1 MKKFLLSML
10 ASSAMLFSGA
20 SAQPAQPSIR
30 VVVFLSPE
38 CPLCQNY
45 SLPLNELQKKYSGK
59 VEFSGV
65 VPGKAY
71 SAADVKAFTTKYH
84 IAFPIT
90 IDSAKTQTSALKATI
105 TPEVYLLGP
114 KKEILYHGSIDNW
127 IKDLGM
133 QSARPTVFYLR
144 DAIDQ
149 TLAHQPVRI
158 PYNKPVGCLIN
169 DY

>member
-1 MKKFLLSML
+1 MKKLLLSL
-10 ASSAMLFSGA
+10 LVSCAGVFSGP
-20 SAQPAQPSIR
+20 SAQPGPDPLR
-30 VVVFLSPE
+30 VVIFLSPE

-45 SLPLNELQKKYSGK
+45 SLPLNALFKKYAGM
-59 VEFSGV
+59 VQFTGI

-71 SAADVKAFTTKYH
+71 SAADVSAFTQKYH
-84 IAFPIT
+84 IGFPIY
-90 IDSAKTQTSALKATI
+90 IDSAKTMSTSLKATV
-105 TPEVYLLGP
+105 TPEVFLLGRE
-114 KKEILYHGSIDNW
+114 KKVLYHGSIDNW

-133 QSARPTVFYLR
+133 QSARPTIFYLR

-149 TLAHQPVRI
+149 SLAHQLVRI

>member
-20 SAQPAQPSIR
+20 SAQPAQPPIR

>member
-1 MKKFLLSML
+1 MKKLLLS
-10 ASSAMLFSGA
+10 LFVLWAGVFSEA
-20 SAQPAQPSIR
+20 SAQPGTTPLR
-30 VVVFLSPE
+30 VVIFLSPE

-45 SLPLNELQKKYSGK
+45 SLPLNALFKKYAGK
-59 VEFSGV
+59 VQFTGV

-71 SAADVKAFTTKYH
+71 TAADVNAFSKKYH
-84 IAFPIT
+84 IGFT
-90 IDSAKTQTSALKATI
+90 VYIDSAKAMSTSLAATV
-105 TPEVYLLGP
+105 TPEVFLLGP
-114 KKEILYHGSIDNW
+114 DKKVLYHGSIDNW

-169 DY
+169 NY

>member
-1 MKKFLLSML
+1 
-10 ASSAMLFSGA
+10 
-20 SAQPAQPSIR
+20 
-30 VVVFLSPE
+30 VFLSPE

-45 SLPLNELQKKYSGK
+45 SLPLNQLQKQYAGK
-59 VEFSGV
+59 VEFFGV
-65 VPGKAY
+65 VPGRAY
-71 SAADVKAFTTKYH
+71 STAEVLAFTAKYH
-84 IAFPIT
+84 IAFPVT
-90 IDSAKTQTSALKATI
+90 IDSSKNLSTSLKATI

-133 QSARPTVFYLR
+133 QSARPTAFYLR

>member
-20 SAQPAQPSIR
+20 SAQPATTQPAQANLR

-45 SLPLNELQKKYSGK
+45 SLPLNQLQKQYAGK

-65 VPGKAY
+65 VPGRAY
-71 SAADVKAFTTKYH
+71 STAEVLAFTTKYH
-84 IAFPIT
+84 IAFPVT
-90 IDSAKTQTSALKATI
+90 IDSSKNLSASLKATI

-114 KKEILYHGSIDNW
+114 KKKFYTT
-127 IKDLGM
+127 
-133 QSARPTVFYLR
+133 ARST
-144 DAIDQ
+144 
-149 TLAHQPVRI
+149 T
-158 PYNKPVGCLIN
+158 G
-169 DY
+169 

>member
-1 MKKFLLSML
+1 MKKLFLLMIVSW
-10 ASSAMLFSGA
+10 AGGVCGA
-20 SAQPAQPSIR
+20 SAQPGPAPLR
-30 VVVFLSPE
+30 VVIFLSPE

-45 SLPLNELQKKYSGK
+45 SLPLNELSKKYAGK
-59 VEFSGV
+59 VQFSGV
-65 VPGKAY
+65 VPGRAY
-71 SAADVKAFTTKYH
+71 SAADVNAFIKKYR
-84 IAFPIT
+84 IGFPVS
-90 IDSAKTQTSALKATI
+90 IDSVKALSKSLRATV

-114 KKEILYHGSIDNW
+114 DKKVLYHGSIDNW

-133 QSARPTVFYLR
+133 QSARPTIFYLR

-149 TLAHQPVRI
+149 SLARQPVRI